1 MFFLLIRDGGREPAI
16 RIEATN
22 GMDIGRAPDN
32 QCLLADPNVGRKA
45 ARIVEARG
53 VFYLEDL
60 GSVNRTSIR
69 GGRKLAK
76 GEREPL
82 RHGMVIEIGRSS
94 IEIEEPV
101 ASDVTGIED
110 ATNPDDAT
118 GADLPDRTPYAD
130 DVFDRTMPGKEDV
143 FDRTMP
149 GNIELPPARPNTPPE
164 PDPLLTVI
172 APSAKAPV
180 QRPAPPAPKASVER
194 SAPAAPK
201 AARERSVPAAPKA
214 ALERSAPA
222 AAKAVP
228 KPVPV
233 EDPAPASGP
242 STPNFR
248 DAAAVG
254 GTMGGGTQ
262 RIRPMSGELGA
273 IGALMTRR
281 ARLVIVNEA
290 IRRIDKIEKPVAT
303 VGREQGEIR
312 IDHRAISQPHA
323 VICFIDATMTFQIE
337 DRKSKNQTFV
347 GGLALNPDSPQLLSP
362 ECLVRF
368 GPIEAVFVVD
378 RDSDNAVIPPE
389 HYAGAVRYL
398 ISQNQITQEQ
408 ARAAQEESK
417 SGDKHVGEALML
429 SGAVTGRGW
438 TKAFEHGKLM
448 PHKAPAAAGGRTLKL
463 VIGLALLLV
472 VVLLCWIFRAKL
484 GLGGS

>member
-60 GSVNRTSIR
+60 GSTNRTAIR

-82 RHGMVIEIGRSS
+82 RHGMVIEVGRSS
-94 IEIEEPV
+94 IEIEEEG
-101 ASDVTGIED
+101 AADATGVED
-110 ATNPDDAT
+110 ATNADDAT
-118 GADLPDRTPYAD
+118 GADLPEQTLVGEP
-130 DVFDRTMPGKEDV
+130 V

-149 GNIELPPARPNTPPE
+149 GNIELPPAKRKAPPE
-164 PDPLLTVI
+164 PDPLLTVL
-172 APSAKAPV
+172 APSAKAAP
-180 QRPAPPAPKASVER
+180 QRPVVPAPQSPPER

-201 AARERSVPAAPKA
+201 PAF
-214 ALERSAPA
+214 ERSAPA
-222 AAKAVP
+222 APKPAFERSAPAAPKPSLERSAAAKALP
-228 KPVPV
+228 KPVPMEEPPPV
-233 EDPAPASGP
+233 SGS
-242 STPNFR
+242 STGDFR
-248 DAAAVG
+248 DAAAVS

-262 RIRPMSGELGA
+262 SIRPVSGDLGA
-273 IGALMTRR
+273 IGALITRR

-290 IRRIDKIEKPVAT
+290 IRRIDKIEKPAVT

-323 VICFIDATMTFQIE
+323 TIRFIDATMNFQIE

-347 GGLALNPDSPQLLSP
+347 GGLALAPDVPQLLAP

-378 RDSDNAVIPPE
+378 RDCENALIPPE

-398 ISQNQITQEQ
+398 VAQKQITQEQ
-408 ARAAQEESK
+408 ARAAQEETK
-417 SGDKHVGEALML
+417 SGEKHVGEALMM
-429 SGAVTGRGW
+429 SGAVSGRAW
-438 TKAFEHGKLM
+438 AKAFEQGKVL
-448 PHKAPAAAGGRTLKL
+448 HHTAPTAGGGRTLKL
-463 VIGLALLLV
+463 VIGLVLLGLMLLLG
-472 VVLLCWIFRAKL
+472 WIFRARL

>member
-22 GMDIGRAPDN
+22 GMDIGRAADN

-53 VFYLEDL
+53 VFYVEDL
-60 GSVNRTSIR
+60 GSTNRTAIR

-76 GEREPL
+76 GEREQL
-82 RHGMVIEIGRSS
+82 IHGLVIEVGRSS
-94 IEIEEPV
+94 IEIEEEG
-101 ASDVTGIED
+101 AADATGLED
-110 ATNPDDAT
+110 ATNADDAT
-118 GADLPDRTPYAD
+118 GADLPEQTLVGEPA
-130 DVFDRTMPGKEDV
+130 

-149 GNIELPPARPNTPPE
+149 GNMGPPPSKPKTKPPSE
-164 PDPLLTVI
+164 PDPLLTVL
-172 APSAKAPV
+172 APSAKAAP
-180 QRPAPPAPKASVER
+180 QRPAPPAPKAPLER

-201 AARERSVPAAPKA
+201 P

-222 AAKAVP
+222 APKPVAERPVPAAAKPVP
-228 KPVPV
+228 KPVPM
-233 EDPAPASGP
+233 EEPPPASGS
-242 STPNFR
+242 STADFR
-248 DAAAVG
+248 DAAAVS

-262 RIRPMSGELGA
+262 SIRPVSGDLGA

-303 VGREQGEIR
+303 VGRELGEIR

-323 VICFIDATMTFQIE
+323 TIRFIDATMSFQIE

-347 GGLALNPDSPQLLSP
+347 GGLALAPDVPQLLAP

-378 RDSDNAVIPPE
+378 RDSENVVIPPE
-389 HYAGAVRYL
+389 QYAGALRYL
-398 ISQNQITQEQ
+398 VAQKQITQEQ
-408 ARAAQEESK
+408 ARVAQEEAK
-417 SGDKHVGEALML
+417 NGDKHVGEALML
-429 SGAVTGRGW
+429 SGAISGRAW
-438 TKAFEHGKLM
+438 TKAFEQGKVFQGS
-448 PHKAPAAAGGRTLKL
+448 APSAGGGSKLKL
-463 VIGLALLLV
+463 IIGL
-472 VVLLCWIFRAKL
+472 VLLGAVLVLGWIFRAKL
-484 GLGGS
+484 GRGGS